1 MAAARQRGIVTSS
14 GVHWPREECDEMA
27 VYAQDSIQTSSTDG
41 FSAMNVLIVDDDRAS
56 REGLRELFELRP
68 NINVIGEAID
78 GEEAVNLADALHP
91 DLVVMDVQMPRMDG
105 LEATR
110 QIKQRAPGI
119 RVVLLTMYREYRA
132 AALRSG
138 ADAFLVKGDGIGP

>member
-1 MAAARQRGIVTSS
+1 
-14 GVHWPREECDEMA
+14 
-27 VYAQDSIQTSSTDG
+27 
-41 FSAMNVLIVDDDRAS
+41 MNVLIVDDDRAS

-68 NINVIGEAID
+68 NINVIGEAIN
-78 GEEAVNLADALHP
+78 GEEAVNLAGSLHP
-91 DLVVMDVQMPRMDG
+91 DLVVMDVQMPKMDG

-110 QIKQRAPGI
+110 QIKQHSPGI

-138 ADAFLVKGDGIGP
+138 ADAFLVKGEGIGQLLDALVG

>member
-1 MAAARQRGIVTSS
+1 MRINANDMRPAAFRSS
-14 GVHWPREECDEMA
+14 NPV
-27 VYAQDSIQTSSTDG
+27 G
-41 FSAMNVLIVDDDRAS
+41 FFPMNVLIVDDDRAS

-68 NINVIGEAID
+68 NITVIGEAID
-78 GEEAVNLADALHP
+78 GEEAVRLTDTLHP

-110 QIKQRAPGI
+110 QIKQHAPGI
-119 RVVLLTMYREYRA
+119 RVILLTMYREYRA

-138 ADAFLVKGDGIGP
+138 ADAFLVKGDGIGPLLAALAT

>member
-1 MAAARQRGIVTSS
+1 MRTNANDTRPAVMQSS
-14 GVHWPREECDEMA
+14 NPV
-27 VYAQDSIQTSSTDG
+27 G
-41 FSAMNVLIVDDDRAS
+41 FSPMNVLIVDDDRAS

-68 NINVIGEAID
+68 NIKVIGEAID
-78 GEEAVNLADALHP
+78 GEEAVRLADALHP

-110 QIKQRAPGI
+110 QIKQHTPAI
-119 RVVLLTMYREYRA
+119 RVILLTMYREYRA

-138 ADAFLVKGDGIGP
+138 ADAFLVKGDGIGPLLAALAT

>member
-1 MAAARQRGIVTSS
+1 MAMYGHDTKTMDVQSNNA
-14 GVHWPREECDEMA
+14 DE
-27 VYAQDSIQTSSTDG
+27 
-41 FSAMNVLIVDDDRAS
+41 FSEMNVLIVDDDRAS

-78 GEEAVNLADALHP
+78 GEEAVTLADSLHP

-110 QIKQRAPGI
+110 QIKQRTPDI

-138 ADAFLVKGDGIGP
+138 ADAFLVKGDGIGPLLAALSA

>member
-1 MAAARQRGIVTSS
+1 MPI
-14 GVHWPREECDEMA
+14 D
-27 VYAQDSIQTSSTDG
+27 AQQHRPTIFQSRNADR
-41 FSAMNVLIVDDDRAS
+41 FSPVNVLIVDDDEAS

-68 NINVIGEAID
+68 NITVIGEAMN
-78 GEEAVNLADALHP
+78 GEEAVTMADALHP

-110 QIKQRAPGI
+110 QIKQRTPGI
-119 RVVLLTMYREYRA
+119 RIILLTMYREYRA

-138 ADAFLVKGDGIGP
+138 ADVFLVKGDGIGPLLAAVST

>member
-1 MAAARQRGIVTSS
+1 MVIDAKVNASAIFQSRY
-14 GVHWPREECDEMA
+14 A
-27 VYAQDSIQTSSTDG
+27 VG
-41 FSAMNVLIVDDDRAS
+41 FSPMNVLIVDDDRAS

-68 NINVIGEAID
+68 NITVIGEAID
-78 GEEAVNLADALHP
+78 GEEAVSLVHALHP

-110 QIKQRAPGI
+110 QIKQQMPAI
-119 RVVLLTMYREYRA
+119 RVILLTMYREYRA

-138 ADAFLVKGDGIGP
+138 ADAFLVKGDGIGPLLAALSM

>member
-1 MAAARQRGIVTSS
+1 MLTNAVKMPAAAIQSS
-14 GVHWPREECDEMA
+14 NPV
-27 VYAQDSIQTSSTDG
+27 G

-68 NINVIGEAID
+68 NITVIGEAID
-78 GEEAVNLADALHP
+78 GEEAVRLTDTLHP

-110 QIKQRAPGI
+110 QIKQHAPGI
-119 RVVLLTMYREYRA
+119 RVILLTMYREYRA

-138 ADAFLVKGDGIGP
+138 ADAFLVKGDGIGPLLAALST

>member
-1 MAAARQRGIVTSS
+1 MRSAI
-14 GVHWPREECDEMA
+14 
-27 VYAQDSIQTSSTDG
+27 IQASNPIG

-68 NINVIGEAID
+68 NITVIGEAID
-78 GEEAVNLADALHP
+78 GEEAVRLTDVLHP

-110 QIKQRAPGI
+110 QIKQHTPAI
-119 RVVLLTMYREYRA
+119 RVILLTMYREYRA
-132 AALRSG
+132 AALRCG
-138 ADAFLVKGDGIGP
+138 ADAFLVKGDGIGPLLAALSPSG

>member
-1 MAAARQRGIVTSS
+1 MRINAKNATS
-14 GVHWPREECDEMA
+14 A
-27 VYAQDSIQTSSTDG
+27 VIQTSNAVG
-41 FSAMNVLIVDDDRAS
+41 FSPMNILIVDDDQAS

-68 NINVIGEAID
+68 NVTVIGEAID

-110 QIKQRAPGI
+110 QIKQHTPAI

-138 ADAFLVKGDGIGP
+138 ADAFLVKGDGIGPLLAALTT

>member
-1 MAAARQRGIVTSS
+1 MNRYN
-14 GVHWPREECDEMA
+14 A
-27 VYAQDSIQTSSTDG
+27 VE
-41 FSAMNVLIVDDDRAS
+41 FSPMNVLIVDDDRAS

-68 NINVIGEAID
+68 NINVIGEAKD
-78 GEEAVNLADALHP
+78 GEEAVAMVGSLHP

-110 QIKQRAPGI
+110 QIKQCTPAI
-119 RVVLLTMYREYRA
+119 RVILLTMYREYRT

-138 ADAFLVKGDGIGP
+138 ADAFLVKGDGIGPLLAVLST

>member
-1 MAAARQRGIVTSS
+1 MRINAKNATS
-14 GVHWPREECDEMA
+14 A
-27 VYAQDSIQTSSTDG
+27 VIQTSNAVG
-41 FSAMNVLIVDDDRAS
+41 FSPMNILIVDDDQAS

-68 NINVIGEAID
+68 NVTVIGEAID

-110 QIKQRAPGI
+110 QIKQRTPGI
-119 RVVLLTMYREYRA
+119 RIILLTMYREYRA

-138 ADAFLVKGDGIGP
+138 ADAFLIKGDGIGQLLAALAV